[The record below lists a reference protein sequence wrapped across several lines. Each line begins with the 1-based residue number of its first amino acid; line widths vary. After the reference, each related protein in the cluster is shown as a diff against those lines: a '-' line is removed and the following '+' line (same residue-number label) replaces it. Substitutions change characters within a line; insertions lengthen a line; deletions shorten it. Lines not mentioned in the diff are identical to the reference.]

1 MSVRSK
7 MLKIRNLP
15 KGHRRLGSINTKPID
30 LFIAVLAF
38 GVVLIAVKSLFIGTF
53 LIAFSLY
60 NILFI
65 RGDCLAEFYDDF
77 VVFYHVNSHKDE
89 CYLVF
94 WEDIDK
100 WQVLKNRKHYDELI
114 IGLKNNTIVR
124 FPCVS
129 KIKLA
134 RYFRRYAQGSTREDV
149 VKSKTM

>member
-89 CYLVF
+89 CYL
-94 WEDIDK
+94 
-100 WQVLKNRKHYDELI
+100 LKNRKHYDELI

-149 VKSKTM
+149 VTSKTM